1 MQFKKQHI
9 IPVIILT
16 AGFIIMISLFG
27 LKDDQPKRKPVVHKK
42 IVQAGVVQLSEIPTV
57 IKAYGRL
64 TSVEPVVLF
73 SEVAGNIER
82 GSTPFLPGQSFKK
95 GYLLLKIDDRE
106 IKFNLN
112 SLKSDLLN
120 ALATVLPEI
129 KMDFPQEYEIYQD
142 YFNKISFD
150 KPLPPLPGTQN
161 PKIKLFLSRFNVYK
175 LYFSVKNMEI
185 QLEDFYFYAPFDGS
199 IITADMRVG
208 SSARPGSKLGEI
220 ISLSDL
226 EVEVPVPAQD
236 IEWITRSL
244 PVKLT
249 SAEISGSWQG
259 KITRIGKNID
269 PATQSVQVFVS
280 INKKDQAKLYNGV
293 FLTAHISGK
302 VVNNGFSFPRKALY
316 DEKYV
321 YFIEDGKLTYK
332 PVSVAR
338 KQTSDIILNGG
349 IQNGDTLVTEVLQG
363 VADGMPAAVRDIQET
378 GDAN

>member
-226 EVEVPVPAQD
+226 EVEVPVPGPD
-236 IEWITRSL
+236 NEWINPPL
-244 PVKLT
+244 PVKPT
-249 SAEISGSWQG
+249 SAGINGSWQG